1 MQPKFLI
8 LLVDDDPLL
17 LDILTRAS
25 RNTFPEASFVQ
36 VQSNSQAISYIEELD
51 TYGPKLVLLD
61 ISLGTDQS
69 GYDFAFYLKVHP
81 QGRFLPVVVLSVDQL
96 PINITSAYISG
107 ISSYTVK
114 PYSFEEW
121 KIYFAILRGYW
132 FTTVTIPPIRFQ
144 KLLEISK

>member
-17 LDILTRAS
+17 LDVFTRAS
-25 RNTFPEASFVQ
+25 SYTFSEASFVQ

-61 ISLGTDQS
+61 IDLGSNQS
-69 GYDFAFYLKVHP
+69 GYDFAIYIKVHP
-81 QGRFLPVVVLSVDQL
+81 QGRFLPIVVLTVDQL

-107 ISSYTVK
+107 VSAYTVK
-114 PYSFEEW
+114 PDSFEEW
-121 KIYFAILRGYW
+121 KVYFAILRNYW
-132 FTTVTIPPIRFQ
+132 FSTVTIPPIRFQ
-144 KLLEISK
+144 KVLVMSK